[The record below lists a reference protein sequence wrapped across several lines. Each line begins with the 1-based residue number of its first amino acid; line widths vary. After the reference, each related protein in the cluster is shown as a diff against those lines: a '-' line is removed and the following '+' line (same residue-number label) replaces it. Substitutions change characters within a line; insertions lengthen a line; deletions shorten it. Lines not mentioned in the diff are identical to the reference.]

1 MQAFKVCCWTL
12 KIWMIQLALV
22 LSIQAQDCSRP
33 TGGPNMVLSD
43 SFINRDTFTN
53 GEQVSFVC
61 STGFVSAGGSR
72 SITCTDGVWSEVK
85 MKCKIRSCGSP
96 GEILNGHFEFPDG
109 IEFGATVHTKCD
121 VGYILVGSGVR
132 TCMSQ
137 GWSGRVP
144 ICEAVMCGPPPDILN
159 GGLVTPPGE
168 EYKFGDV
175 VVYTCQKEFTMNG
188 TSSIRCSENGEFQPS
203 PPTCISRTWDPA
215 AAPPGFSA
223 QNCSRPKGGPSLIL
237 SDSFIYQDTFTH
249 GASVYF
255 VCSTGYVGAGG
266 SRWITC
272 TDGVWSEVK
281 LKCKKRLCGSPGDI
295 LNGQYDLS
303 EGIEFG
309 ARVYAK
315 CNKGYTLVGSGE
327 RTCMSQGWSGRVP
340 TCEAVMCGP
349 PPDILNGGLVTPLE
363 EEYKYGDVVVY
374 TCQKEF
380 TMNGSSSIS
389 CSENGEFQPSPP
401 TCISFSAQNCSR
413 PKGGPSLILSDS
425 FIYQDTFTHG
435 ASVYFVC
442 STGYVGA
449 GGSRWITCTDGVWSE
464 VKLKCKKRL
473 CGSPGDI
480 LNGQYDL
487 SEGIEFGA
495 RVYAKCN
502 KGYTLVGSGER
513 TCMSQGWSG
522 RVPTCEEISCPTPV
536 VKNGVRFE
544 GGPPPYKHLSS
555 VTFRCNSGYEM
566 NGQATL
572 TCEMNGWSADVPSCI
587 AGVGIHVGE
596 ERLG

>member
-281 LKCKKRLCGSPGDI
+281 LKCKIRSCGSPGEI
-295 LNGQYDLS
+295 LNGHFEFPD
-303 EGIEFG
+303 GIEFG
-309 ARVYAK
+309 AIVHTK
-315 CNKGYTLVGSGE
+315 CDVGYNLVGSGN
-327 RTCMSQGWSGRVP
+327 RTCKSQGWSGRVP
-340 TCEAVMCGP
+340 ICEVVMCGP
-349 PPDILNGGLVTPLE
+349 PPKILNGGPVTPPE

-401 TCISFSAQNCSR
+401 TCI
-413 PKGGPSLILSDS
+413 
-425 FIYQDTFTHG
+425 
-435 ASVYFVC
+435 
-442 STGYVGA
+442 
-449 GGSRWITCTDGVWSE
+449 E
-464 VKLKCKKRL
+464 V
-473 CGSPGDI
+473 
-480 LNGQYDL
+480 
-487 SEGIEFGA
+487 
-495 RVYAKCN
+495 
-502 KGYTLVGSGER
+502 
-513 TCMSQGWSG
+513 
-522 RVPTCEEISCPTPV
+522 SCPTPV
-536 VKNGVRFE
+536 VENGFRVE
-544 GGPPPYKHLSS
+544 GGSPPYKHRSYVKYS
-555 VTFRCNSGYEM
+555 CNSGYKM
-566 NGQATL
+566 NGQASL
-572 TCEMNGWSADVPSCI
+572 TCEMNGWSADFPSCI
-587 AGVGIHVGE
+587 AIPATPKSPTTTTKPTTTTSTKTPPSATTPSTTKDGKAGTVPPQPENNTGKIVGGVFGVFCVLIVIGFIIYKCKKRSRGGYSGNVATKTSE
-596 ERLG
+596 DREL